1 MAAHQAAASTAAA
14 ASAAS
19 CRGSEPSAA
28 AAAAAGLASA
38 GRRIGLAAGLQR
50 AAMADGGG
58 GPAGAVV
65 IDGKAMA
72 AAVTA
77 RIAAEVEVMR
87 RAHGKVPGLAV
98 VIVGDRKDSQ
108 TYVRMKR
115 KACADAGIRSE
126 QDILNAVKALNAN
139 PDVHGILVQLPFPKH
154 VNEERVLNEIS
165 VEKDVDGFH
174 PLNIGNLCMKG
185 HTPLFA
191 PCTRLGCME
200 LLEQSGVSISGK
212 RAVVVGRSNIVGLP
226 VAMMLLERDA
236 TVTVVHSRTTDP
248 AHIVRDADI
257 VVAAAGQAEMVKAD
271 WIKPGAAVIDVGT
284 NAVDDPTKKAG
295 YRLVGDVD
303 YGAVKQV
310 AGWITPVPGGVG
322 PMTIAMLLDNTLLGA
337 KRTYN

>member
-1 MAAHQAAASTAAA
+1 
-14 ASAAS
+14 
-19 CRGSEPSAA
+19 
-28 AAAAAGLASA
+28 
-38 GRRIGLAAGLQR
+38 
-50 AAMADGGG
+50 MADGGG

-87 RAHGKVPGLAV
+87 HAHGKVPGLAV

-115 KACADAGIRSE
+115 KACADAGIQSFDHDLPGDSSE

-139 PDVHGILVQLPFPKH
+139 PDVHGILVQLPLPKH

-185 HTPLFA
+185 HTPLFS
-191 PCTRLGCME
+191 PCTPKGCME

-236 TVTVVHSRTTDP
+236 TVTVVHSRTKDP

-271 WIKPGAAVIDVGT
+271 WIKEGAAVIDVGT

-303 YGAVKQV
+303 FGAVKQV